1 MAAFSFFL
9 LNILTSVS
17 GASPSA
23 PPPAA
28 PIAGIA
34 STLPAQRF
42 AEISVRRSVI
52 IKVPVR
58 PIDPPVTW
66 KEKGSRKCISIDSI
80 AAASVISSEALDLI
94 LRGGERWRLK
104 FRGKCPA
111 ISFYSGFYLRPGED
125 RQICAKRDV
134 IHPRSGGECEIQT
147 FRRLK
152 PVIDD

>member
-1 MAAFSFFL
+1 MTAFSIFL
-9 LNILTSVS
+9 LNILATV
-17 GASPSA
+17 SPS
-23 PPPAA
+23 PAA
-28 PIAGIA
+28 TAPVDVIADA
-34 STLPAQRF
+34 PPAQRF
-42 AEISVRRSVI
+42 AEVTIRRSVI

-58 PIDPPVTW
+58 PMEPPVKW

-80 AAASVISSEALDLI
+80 AAASVLSPEALDLV

-111 ISFYSGFYLRPGED
+111 ISFYRGFYLRPGED
-125 RQICAKRDV
+125 RQICARRDV